1 MQELLWVCVDWM
13 LEESP
18 YITNMLYMLDAFYFL
33 IHSLLWVYLRISFT
47 TYASSDTGVCVS
59 VGECFLACKH
69 AVCS

>member
-1 MQELLWVCVDWM
+1 MQGLLWVCVDWM
-13 LEESP
+13 LEESS

-47 TYASSDTGVCVS
+47 TYASSDTGVSVS
-59 VGECFLACKH
+59 ECFLACKH